1 MKGGEKMINEYV
13 IEGKCLFEPFTDV
26 DGHKRLY
33 VQLNINSNRG
43 LVYTRSYN
51 PKLINSIMK
60 EVHTDDSLII
70 TGYIQ
75 SIIEAGQ
82 PVLVLNTTEYSVK
95 YSADFD
101 GSPRKRQCYNTS
113 IEMDD

>member
-1 MKGGEKMINEYV
+1 MINEYV

-70 TGYIQ
+70 TGYIHYR
-75 SIIEAGQ
+75 SRSTGIG
-82 PVLVLNTTEYSVK
+82 VEYNRIFS
-95 YSADFD
+95 
-101 GSPRKRQCYNTS
+101 
-113 IEMDD
+113 

>member
-1 MKGGEKMINEYV
+1 MINEYV

-60 EVHTDDSLII
+60 EARFYENGNII
-70 TGYIQ
+70 LYR
-75 SIIEAGQ
+75 
-82 PVLVLNTTEYSVK
+82 
-95 YSADFD
+95 D
-101 GSPRKRQCYNTS
+101 GGDTRWIDYQCYS
-113 IEMDD
+113 RKWIFK